1 MTSQTVF
8 SLKYFLAFDEGARLE
23 IINKPN
29 MNDADESLQKADF
42 MHIAFSVWSKEKVV
56 LWLLRDIRLRSR
68 YRKFV
73 RSWAG
78 GVAG

>member
-1 MTSQTVF
+1 
-8 SLKYFLAFDEGARLE
+8 
-23 IINKPN
+23 